1 LSGGRAGIKQEEIM
15 DILTIILT
23 AFLGGIFGFLVACIL
38 FNRRITILWESVAT
52 LKNLLSKEREEN
64 LRYQAALQA
73 RRVKAAPKKK

>member
-1 LSGGRAGIKQEEIM
+1 M
-15 DILTIILT
+15 DILTIILI
-23 AFLGGIFGFLVACIL
+23 ASLGAIFGFLVACVL
-38 FNRRITILWESVAT
+38 SNRRIVILQQSIST